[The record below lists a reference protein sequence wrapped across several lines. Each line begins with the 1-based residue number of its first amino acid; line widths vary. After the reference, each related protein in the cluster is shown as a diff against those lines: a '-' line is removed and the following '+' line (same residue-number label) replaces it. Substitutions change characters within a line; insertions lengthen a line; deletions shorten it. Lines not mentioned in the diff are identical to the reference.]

1 MGKKQKIV
9 VFDFD
14 GTLTTRDTLLLFIR
28 HACGRRAFLRGFL
41 LHLPLLVLMK
51 LRLYDNGKC
60 KERVFSHF
68 FRGWTEEHFNESCQ
82 HFADS
87 YQHILRPQ
95 TVQALRRA
103 QQDGV
108 RVFIVT
114 ASIDRW
120 VQPFFPEV
128 EVLGTQISV
137 SCEPTDTS
145 PQLTGRFLT
154 PNCYGPEK
162 VRRLRQVLPLE
173 GSQREHYHITAYG
186 DSRGDRELLAWADE
200 GILVK
205 ENEIT
210 QYRNTAITAS

>member
-1 MGKKQKIV
+1 MGEKQKIV

-28 HACGRRAFLRGFL
+28 FACGNAAFLWGLL
-41 LHLPLLVLMK
+41 LHLPLLLLMK
-51 LRLYDNGKC
+51 LRLYDNGKT
-60 KERVFSHF
+60 KQRVFSYF
-68 FRGWTEEHFNESCQ
+68 FRGWTEERFTESCQ

-128 EVLGTQISV
+128 KVVGTQIEV
-137 SCEPTDTS
+137 
-145 PQLTGRFLT
+145 QNGVLTGRFLT

-162 VRRLRQVLPLE
+162 VRRVTGIIVDR
-173 GSQREHYHITAYG
+173 SSFYITAYG

-205 ENEIT
+205 
-210 QYRNTAITAS
+210 

>member
-1 MGKKQKIV
+1 MGEKQKIV

-28 HACGRRAFLRGFL
+28 HACGNAAFLWGLL
-41 LHLPLLVLMK
+41 LHLPLLLLMK
-51 LRLYDNGKC
+51 LRLYDNGKT
-60 KERVFSHF
+60 KQRVFSYF
-68 FRGWTEEHFNESCQ
+68 FRGWTEERFTESCQ

-120 VQPFFPEV
+120 VQPFFPDV
-128 EVLGTQISV
+128 KVIGTQIEV
-137 SCEPTDTS
+137 KNDR
-145 PQLTGRFLT
+145 LTGRFLT
-154 PNCYGPEK
+154 ANCYGKEK
-162 VRRLRQVLPLE
+162 VRRLLALYPDRQEYRL
-173 GSQREHYHITAYG
+173 TAYG
-186 DSRGDRELLAWADE
+186 DSRGDKELLAFADE
-200 GILVK
+200 AHYQPFRL
-205 ENEIT
+205 
-210 QYRNTAITAS
+210 

>member
-1 MGKKQKIV
+1 MGEKQKIV

-28 HACGRRAFLRGFL
+28 HACGNAAFLWGLL
-41 LHLPLLVLMK
+41 LHLPLLLLMK
-51 LRLYDNGKC
+51 LRLYDNGKT
-60 KERVFSHF
+60 KQRVFSYF
-68 FRGWTEEHFNESCQ
+68 FRGWTEERFNESCQ

-95 TVQALRRA
+95 TVQALHRA
-103 QQDGV
+103 QQDGA

-137 SCEPTDTS
+137 SSEPTATS

-205 ENEIT
+205 SKIEN
-210 QYRNTAITAS
+210 Q

>member
-1 MGKKQKIV
+1 MEKKQKIV

-28 HACGRRAFLRGFL
+28 HACGRRAFLLGFL

-60 KERVFSHF
+60 KERVFSYF

-120 VQPFFPEV
+120 VQPFFPDV
-128 EVLGTQISV
+128 EVVGTQV
-137 SCEPTDTS
+137 ETKGGH
-145 PQLTGRFLT
+145 LTGRFLT
-154 PNCYGPEK
+154 PNCYGQEK
-162 VRRLRQVLPLE
+162 VRRLRQALPVAE
-173 GSQREHYHITAYG
+173 SQRELYYVVAYG